1 MIQGSPVPLHEWLD
15 LSLFHVEEGR
25 YSSLQIQDEGYP
37 HWLISF
43 VRQGRVETET
53 RGIRSLAS
61 DGDVMVHPP
70 RLPFSERAGGPGRH
84 QYFVFDLQVPPG
96 LDLFRLHPV
105 SPVVRLTDP
114 DEYARTFDRLALA
127 WAEPPSSLRDLSAF
141 TLAAQLTAHVLQ
153 SWQAGGS
160 LPRPDVLRTPEDRF
174 ADVVTY
180 MADRLDRKLTR
191 DELARRVFLH
201 PNSFDRAFRAAYGV
215 PPLRMLRGLRLR
227 RARQLLESTGD
238 TLETIAAACGL
249 GDAAALSRAFKA
261 QYGLSP
267 GAHRTNARQARQ
279 SVLTA
284 AVASSP
290 ASLSVP
296 APPGP

>member
-1 MIQGSPVPLHEWLD
+1 MIQSSPVPLHERLD

-25 YSSLQIQDEGYP
+25 YSSLQIQDETYP

-43 VRQGRVETET
+43 IRQGRVETET
-53 RGIRSLAS
+53 RGVRCPAS
-61 DGDVMVHPP
+61 EGDVMIHPP
-70 RLPFSERAGGPGRH
+70 RLPFSERAAGPGLH

-105 SPVVRLTDP
+105 APVVRLADP
-114 DEYARTFDRLALA
+114 DDYTRTFDRLAVA
-127 WAEPPSSLRDLSAF
+127 WSEPPSPLRDLSAF
-141 TLAAQLTAHVLQ
+141 TLAAHLVAAVLQ
-153 SWQAGGS
+153 SWQATGS
-160 LPRPDVLRTPEDRF
+160 PPRPDALRTPEDRF

-201 PNSFDRAFRAAYGV
+201 PNSFDRAFRTAYGV

-227 RARQLLESTGD
+227 RARALLESTDD
-238 TLETIAAACGL
+238 TLETISAACGL

-261 QYGLSP
+261 EYGVPP
-267 GAHRTNARQARQ
+267 GVHRTNARQARQ
-279 SVLTA
+279 SVLIA
-284 AVASSP
+284 PSSP
-290 ASLSVP
+290 SYV
-296 APPGP
+296 PGPPAL